1 MAAGRPG
8 FAAMAA
14 VNRPGGSSPAE
25 GGGDGGAMDAMK
37 VSDMSR
43 MVN

>member
-1 MAAGRPG
+1 MAAARPG

-14 VNRPGGSSPAE
+14 VNRPGGSSPA